1 MTEIVE
7 VPNRGH
13 AFTIDCGWREVAD
26 TVLALGKRFT
36 DLDFAARK
44 QAHDAEGK
52 SPRPLTSRAICVSR
66 MPKSY
71 D

>member
-1 MTEIVE
+1 VTEIVE

-44 QAHDAEGK
+44 KAQDGEGELS
-52 SPRPLTSRAICVSR
+52 SPLDIAGELC
-66 MPKSY
+66 
-71 D
+71 